1 MFYRYIPS
9 VERTTMINKIWDK
22 IGICASGLCLIHCL
36 ATPIMLLALPGFEF
50 SPGIDEHFHE
60 IFAVVVVSS
69 IMFAVYPNCRKHGH
83 NDIIL
88 IALAGIILILIS
100 TFFHQLPIA
109 LSHTMTIAGSITLI
123 IAHIK
128 NMKVRHGKC
137 SSNTHNH

>member
-1 MFYRYIPS
+1 MLNR
-9 VERTTMINKIWDK
+9 IWDK
-22 IGICASGLCLIHCL
+22 VGICASGLCLVHCL
-36 ATPIMLLALPGFEF
+36 ATPILLLFVPGFKY
-50 SPGIDEHFHE
+50 SDMVDEHTHE

-88 IALAGIILILIS
+88 LALSGVVLILIS
-100 TFFHQLPIA
+100 IFFHDIPVGI
-109 LSHTMTIAGSITLI
+109 SHTITVIGSIILI

-137 SSNTHNH
+137 ESDSHKCDSKPHNH